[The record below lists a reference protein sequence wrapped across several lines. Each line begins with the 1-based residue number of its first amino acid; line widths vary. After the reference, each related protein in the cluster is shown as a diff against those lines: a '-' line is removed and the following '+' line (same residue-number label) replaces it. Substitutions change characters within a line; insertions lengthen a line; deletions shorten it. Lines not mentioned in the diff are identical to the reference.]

1 MAMPALE
8 VRSLSKNFGDVKAV
22 RDISFSVNQGEFF
35 GLLGPNGAG
44 KTTTIRMI
52 IGVLKPDTGSVQIE
66 GVDLS
71 KNYFEAKSKI
81 GAIPEVGN
89 IYPDLS
95 ARENI
100 DLVGRFYGLP
110 KSVRQ
115 ERAEKLLA
123 DMGLKERGDDLTR
136 KFSKGMRQRV
146 SIACALV
153 NEPPILILDEP
164 TEGLDVMSRRLIIDK
179 VKEMNQRGS
188 TVILTTHNIEEANKL
203 CQRVCIINKGAI
215 VAIDSPERLRRT
227 AEKMQVIEVSFSK
240 KIDPAWFSS
249 DIITRSEMCGDKWH
263 FYTEDPDKAVEHI
276 VKVKEA
282 KDLKIIS
289 IGTTGPTLEDVFVK
303 LCEAP

>member
-1 MAMPALE
+1 MPALE
-8 VRSLSKNFGDVKAV
+8 VRSLSKHFGDVKAV
-22 RDISFSVNQGEFF
+22 KDISFSVNQGEFF

-52 IGVLKPDTGSVQIE
+52 IGVLKPDAGSIQIE

-71 KNYFEAKSKI
+71 KNYFGAKSKI

-110 KSVRQ
+110 KQIRQ

-123 DMGLKERGDDLTR
+123 DLGLKERGDDFAR
-136 KFSKGMRQRV
+136 KFSKGMRQRI

-179 VKEMNQRGS
+179 VKEMNQKGS

-203 CQRVCIINKGAI
+203 CQRVCIINKGEI

-227 AEKMQVIEVSFSK
+227 AEKMQIVEVGFNK
-240 KIDPAWFSS
+240 KIDASWFSP
-249 DIITRSEMCGDKWH
+249 DLITRVVQCGDKWQ
-263 FYTEDPDKAVEHI
+263 FYTEDPDKAIEHI
-276 VKVKEA
+276 VKVKE
-282 KDLKIIS
+282 KMDLKIIS

-303 LCEAP
+303 LCEVP

>member
-1 MAMPALE
+1 MPALE
-8 VRSLSKNFGDVKAV
+8 VRSLSKHFGDVKAV
-22 RDISFSVNQGEFF
+22 KDISFSVNQGEFF

-52 IGVLKPDTGSVQIE
+52 IGVLKPDKGSILIE

-115 ERAEKLLA
+115 ERAEKLLS
-123 DMGLKERGDDLTR
+123 DLGLKERGDDLAR

-164 TEGLDVMSRRLIIDK
+164 TEGLDVMSRRLIVDK
-179 VKEMNQRGS
+179 VKEMNQKGS
-188 TVILTTHNIEEANKL
+188 TVILTTHNIEEASRL
-203 CQRVCIINKGAI
+203 CQRVCIINKGSI
-215 VAIDSPERLRRT
+215 VAIDTPERLRRT
-227 AEKMQVIEVSFSK
+227 AEKMQIVEVSFSK
-240 KIDPAWFSS
+240 KIDVAWFNS
-249 DIITRSEMCGDKWH
+249 DLITRSEQCGDKWH
-263 FYTEDPDKAVEHI
+263 FYTEDPDKAIEHI
-276 VKVKEA
+276 VKVREKQ
-282 KDLKIIS
+282 DLKIIS
-289 IGTTGPTLEDVFVK
+289 LSISGPTLEDVFVK
-303 LCEAP
+303 LCEVP

>member
-1 MAMPALE
+1 MPALE
-8 VRSLSKNFGDVKAV
+8 VRSLSKHFGDVKAV
-22 RDISFSVNQGEFF
+22 KDISFSVNQGEFF

-52 IGVLKPDTGSVQIE
+52 IGVLKPDAGSIQIE

-71 KNYFEAKSKI
+71 KNYFEAKSRI

-110 KSVRQ
+110 KTVRQ

-123 DMGLKERGDDLTR
+123 DLGLKERGDDFAR
-136 KFSKGMRQRV
+136 KFSKGMRQRI

-179 VKEMNQRGS
+179 VKEMNQKGS

-203 CQRVCIINKGAI
+203 CQRVCIINKGEI

-227 AEKMQVIEVSFSK
+227 AEKMQIVEVGFNK
-240 KIDPAWFSS
+240 KIDASWFSPEL
-249 DIITRSEMCGDKWH
+249 ITRVVQCGDKWQ
-263 FYTEDPDKAVEHI
+263 FYTEDPDKAIEHI
-276 VKVKEA
+276 VKVKEQM
-282 KDLKIIS
+282 DLKIVS

-303 LCEAP
+303 LCEVP